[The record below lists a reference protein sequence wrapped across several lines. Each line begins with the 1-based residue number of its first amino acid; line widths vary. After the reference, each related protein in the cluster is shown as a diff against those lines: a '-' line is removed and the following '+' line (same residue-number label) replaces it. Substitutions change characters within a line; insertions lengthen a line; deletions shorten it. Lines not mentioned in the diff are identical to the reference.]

1 MLEKFKWILSVE
13 NFCSITPVNLQSVSQ
28 EVSQGRTPKHSVL
41 WQWFLHVDLYLIP
54 VVFFTPC
61 RSHPFCT
68 RHVEVCFGKLRS
80 CSPQSFLI
88 PCLCLF
94 YYSPPKLE
102 AMIVANNL
110 NRMITITDWSLW
122 DSLGNFPWKAFANAN
137 RHSDIWPELTLI
149 RLYTKWV
156 SIAYFSNDAT
166 VKVAKMP
173 HPSTWRKLQLW
184 FLGSVNPWRFPGAT
198 LIPSFNCKK
207 GEMLC
212 LQRNL
217 LFALHMDSGPVS
229 ITPAAWHSWQDLIWV
244 LLS

>member
-28 EVSQGRTPKHSVL
+28 EVSQGCTPKHSVL
-41 WQWFLHVDLYLIP
+41 WQWFLHADLYLIP

-102 AMIVANNL
+102 AMDVANHL

-137 RHSDIWPELTLI
+137 SQIFGQNWLSYVCIQSGSRLLI
-149 RLYTKWV
+149 LV
-156 SIAYFSNDAT
+156 M
-166 VKVAKMP
+166 MP
-173 HPSTWRKLQLW
+173 QSR
-184 FLGSVNPWRFPGAT
+184 
-198 LIPSFNCKK
+198 
-207 GEMLC
+207 
-212 LQRNL
+212 LQRCLIL
-217 LFALHMDSGPVS
+217 LLGGSCSCDFWAVS
-229 ITPAAWHSWQDLIWV
+229 THDVSLEQL
-244 LLS
+244 